1 MIEKLRQ
8 HPVRWGGVAALAVAV
23 VVAVLASRD
32 TSAATGAAAQLMPV
46 GRRTLSSN
54 VQATGLVRA
63 RTGAEVKVGAR
74 ISGRVERL
82 FANVG
87 DRVKKGA
94 PIAKLDDR
102 DLRARAA
109 RAAADVA
116 AARAQ
121 LAVVKRGA
129 RPEEISEVEAGLAQV
144 EAEERLA
151 ASQAQ
156 RTGGLVA
163 KGHVGQEEGD
173 RAQRDLAV
181 AQAKSA
187 AARSRLQLARRRY
200 VDEDVLLADARV
212 KQAEASLAEAQAM
225 VSFATLTAPI
235 DGVIAQVSTQEG
247 ETVSAGMSAP
257 TFVTLIDLERLE
269 VAAYVDE
276 VDVGRIRVGQRA
288 AFSVDAFPG
297 EEFTGTVTAIYP
309 RAVIQSNVVN
319 YITTVAIENPDGKLK
334 PDMTANV
341 TVSLDERKGVL
352 AVPDRALRRER
363 GRTVVYVAAGA
374 GAGAE
379 PREVKVGLRGGGMAE
394 IVSGLAE
401 GERVQILE
409 GEKR

>member
-1 MIEKLRQ
+1 M
-8 HPVRWGGVAALAVAV
+8 VAAAGL
-23 VVAVLASRD
+23 LASRQ
-32 TSAATGAAAQLMPV
+32 TAASTGAPAQLVPV
-46 GRRTLSSN
+46 ARRTLSSN

-87 DRVKKGA
+87 DRVKQGA
-94 PIAKLDDR
+94 PIARLDDR

-109 RAAADVA
+109 RAAADLA
-116 AARAQ
+116 AAKAQ
-121 LAVVKRGA
+121 LALVRRGA
-129 RPEEISEVEAGLAQV
+129 RPEEIAEVAATLAQA

-151 ASQAQ
+151 ETQA
-156 RTGGLVA
+156 RRSGALVE
-163 KGHVGQEEGD
+163 KGFVGQEDAD
-173 RAQRDLAV
+173 RTQRDLAV

-187 AARSRLQLARRRY
+187 GARSRLELARRRF
-200 VDEDVLLADARV
+200 VDEDVAVAEARV
-212 KQAEASLAEAQAM
+212 QQAEASLAEAQAL

-235 DGVIAQVSTQEG
+235 DGVIAQVSTQAG
-247 ETVSAGMSAP
+247 ETVSAGMAAP

-269 VAAYVDE
+269 VAVYVDE
-276 VDVGRIRVGQRA
+276 VDIGRVRVGQKA
-288 AFSVDAFPG
+288 TFTVDAFPG
-297 EEFTGTVTAIYP
+297 EEFAGTVTAIYP

-363 GRTVVYVAAGA
+363 GRTVVFVAK

-401 GERVQILE
+401 GERVQVLE
-409 GEKR
+409 GEKK

>member
-1 MIEKLRQ
+1 VIRKLMQ
-8 HPVRWGGVAALAVAV
+8 HPLRWGAAALAVV
-23 VVAVLASRD
+23 VLVGLFATRD
-32 TSAATGAAAQLMPV
+32 APAATEATVRIVPV
-46 GRRTLSSN
+46 ARRTLSSN

-82 FANVG
+82 YANVG

-109 RAAADVA
+109 KAAADVS

-121 LAVVKRGA
+121 LAVVRRGA
-129 RPEEISEVEAGLAQV
+129 RPEEIQEVAATVAQA

-151 ASQAQ
+151 EAQAR
-156 RTGGLVA
+156 RTGGLVE
-163 KGHVGQEEGD
+163 KGFAGQEEGE
-173 RAQRDLAV
+173 RAQRDVAV
-181 AQAKSA
+181 AQAKTS
-187 AARSRLQLARRRY
+187 AARSRLELARRRY
-200 VDEDVLLADARV
+200 VDEDVALAEARV
-212 KQAEASLAEAQAM
+212 QQAEASLAEAQAM

-257 TFVTLIDLERLE
+257 TFVTLIDLDRLE

-276 VDVGRIRVGQRA
+276 VDVGRVRVGQKA
-288 AFSVDAFPG
+288 SFSVDAFPG

-363 GRTVVYVAAGA
+363 GRTVVYVAS

-401 GERVQILE
+401 GEQVQIQE
-409 GEKR
+409 GDRK

>member
-1 MIEKLRQ
+1 VIQQLKR
-8 HPVRWGGVAALAVAV
+8 HPVRWGGAAAAVIV
-23 VVAVLASRD
+23 VVAGLLASRD
-32 TSAATGAAAQLMPV
+32 TSASTGATVQLVPV
-46 GRRTLSSN
+46 ARRTLSSN
-54 VQATGLVRA
+54 VQATGQVRA

-87 DRVKKGA
+87 DRVKQGA
-94 PIAKLDDR
+94 PIARLDDR

-116 AARAQ
+116 AAKAQ
-121 LAVVKRGA
+121 LALVRRGA
-129 RPEEISEVEAGLAQV
+129 RPEEIAEVAAVLSQA
-144 EAEERLA
+144 EAEEQLA
-151 ASQAQ
+151 DTQA
-156 RTGGLVA
+156 RRSGALVE
-163 KGHVGQEEGD
+163 KGFVGQEDSD
-173 RAQRDLAV
+173 RTQRDLAV
-181 AQAKSA
+181 ARAKSA
-187 AARSRLQLARRRY
+187 GARSRLELARHRF
-200 VDEDVLLADARV
+200 VDEDVAVAEARV
-212 KQAEASLAEAQAM
+212 QQAEATLAEALAL

-235 DGVIAQVSTQEG
+235 DGVIAQVSTQAG
-247 ETVSAGMSAP
+247 ETVSAGMAAP

-269 VAAYVDE
+269 VAVYVDE
-276 VDVGRIRVGQRA
+276 MDVGRVRTGQKA
-288 AFSVDAFPG
+288 TFTVDAFPG
-297 EEFTGTVTAIYP
+297 EEFAGTVTAIYP

-363 GRTVVYVAAGA
+363 GRTVVDVASAAGV
-374 GAGAE
+374 E

-401 GERVQILE
+401 GERVQVLQ
-409 GEKR
+409 GEKK

>member
-1 MIEKLRQ
+1 MIQKLRQ
-8 HPVRWGGVAALAVAV
+8 HPLRWGSAAVFVAAAIAAAVAT
-23 VVAVLASRD
+23 RD
-32 TSAATGAAAQLMPV
+32 TSAATDAPAQLVPV
-46 GRRTLSSN
+46 ARRTLSSN

-94 PIAKLDDR
+94 PIARLDDR

-121 LAVVKRGA
+121 LAVVWRGA
-129 RPEEISEVEAGLAQV
+129 RPEEISEVEAGLTQA

-151 ASQAQ
+151 GAQAR
-156 RTGGLVA
+156 RTGGLVE
-163 KGHVGQEEGD
+163 KGYAGQDEGD

-187 AARSRLQLARRRY
+187 AARSRLELARRRY
-200 VDEDVLLADARV
+200 VDEDVQLADARL
-212 KQAEASLAEAQAM
+212 KQAEATLAEAQAL

-276 VDVGRIRVGQRA
+276 VDVGRVRVGQRA
-288 AFSVDAFPG
+288 TFSVDAFPG
-297 EEFTGTVTAIYP
+297 EEFTGAVTAIYP

-374 GAGAE
+374 GAE

-401 GERVQILE
+401 GERVQIVE
-409 GEKR
+409 GAKR

>member
-1 MIEKLRQ
+1 MIRKLMQ
-8 HPVRWGGVAALAVAV
+8 HPFRWGAAALAVV
-23 VVAVLASRD
+23 VLVGVLATRD
-32 TSAATGAAAQLMPV
+32 TSAATEVTVRLAPV
-46 GRRTLSSN
+46 ARRTLSSN

-109 RAAADVA
+109 KAAADLA

-121 LAVVKRGA
+121 LSVVRRGA
-129 RPEEISEVEAGLAQV
+129 RPEEIQEVAATVAQA

-151 ASQAQ
+151 EAQAR
-156 RTGGLVA
+156 RTGGLVE
-163 KGHVGQEEGD
+163 KGYAGQEEGD
-173 RAQRDLAV
+173 RAQRDVAV
-181 AQAKSA
+181 AQAKTA
-187 AARSRLQLARRRY
+187 AARSRLELARRRY
-200 VDEDVLLADARV
+200 VDEDVALAEARV
-212 KQAEASLAEAQAM
+212 QQADASLAEAQAL

-257 TFVTLIDLERLE
+257 TFVTLIDLDRLE

-276 VDVGRIRVGQRA
+276 VDVGRVRVGQKA
-288 AFSVDAFPG
+288 SFSVDAFPG

-363 GRTVVYVAAGA
+363 GRTVVYVAS

-401 GERVQILE
+401 GEQVQIQE
-409 GEKR
+409 GDRK

>member
-1 MIEKLRQ
+1 MIRKLMQ
-8 HPVRWGGVAALAVAV
+8 HPLRWGAAALAVV
-23 VVAVLASRD
+23 VLVGVLATRD
-32 TSAATGAAAQLMPV
+32 TSAATEAPV
-46 GRRTLSSN
+46 RLVPVARRTLSSN

-109 RAAADVA
+109 KAAADLA

-121 LAVVKRGA
+121 LSVVRRGA
-129 RPEEISEVEAGLAQV
+129 RPEEIQEVAATVAQA

-151 ASQAQ
+151 EAQAR
-156 RTGGLVA
+156 RTGGLVE
-163 KGHVGQEEGD
+163 KGYAGQEEGE
-173 RAQRDLAV
+173 RAQRDVAV
-181 AQAKSA
+181 AQAKTS
-187 AARSRLQLARRRY
+187 AARSRLELARRRY
-200 VDEDVLLADARV
+200 VDEDVALAEARV
-212 KQAEASLAEAQAM
+212 QQAEASLAEAQAL

-257 TFVTLIDLERLE
+257 TFVTLIDLDRLE

-276 VDVGRIRVGQRA
+276 VDVGRVRVGQKA
-288 AFSVDAFPG
+288 SFSVDAFPG

-363 GRTVVYVAAGA
+363 GRTVVYVAS

-401 GERVQILE
+401 GEQVQIQE
-409 GEKR
+409 GERK

>member
-1 MIEKLRQ
+1 
-8 HPVRWGGVAALAVAV
+8 A
-23 VVAVLASRD
+23 
-32 TSAATGAAAQLMPV
+32 
-46 GRRTLSSN
+46 
-54 VQATGLVRA
+54 
-63 RTGAEVKVGAR
+63 
-74 ISGRVERL
+74 
-82 FANVG
+82 
-87 DRVKKGA
+87 
-94 PIAKLDDR
+94 
-102 DLRARAA
+102 
-109 RAAADVA
+109 
-116 AARAQ
+116 
-121 LAVVKRGA
+121 
-129 RPEEISEVEAGLAQV
+129 

-151 ASQAQ
+151 GAQAR
-156 RTGGLVA
+156 RTGGLVE
-163 KGHVGQEEGD
+163 KGYVGQDDGD

-187 AARSRLQLARRRY
+187 AARSRLELARRRY
-200 VDEDVLLADARV
+200 VDEDLQLADARL
-212 KQAEASLAEAQAM
+212 KQAEASLAEAQAL

-276 VDVGRIRVGQRA
+276 VDVGRVRVGQRA
-288 AFSVDAFPG
+288 TFSVDAFPG
-297 EEFTGTVTAIYP
+297 EEFTGAVTAIYP

-363 GRTVVYVAAGA
+363 GRTVVYVAAAG

-401 GERVQILE
+401 GERVQIVE
-409 GEKR
+409 GAKR

>member
-1 MIEKLRQ
+1 VIQQLKR
-8 HPVRWGGVAALAVAV
+8 HPMRWGGGLALAVAILV
-23 VVAVLASRD
+23 GALSTRD
-32 TSAATGAAAQLMPV
+32 TSAATEAPV
-46 GRRTLSSN
+46 RVAPVTRRNLSTS
-54 VQATGLVRA
+54 VQATGQVRA

-87 DRVKKGA
+87 ARVKRGA
-94 PIAKLDDR
+94 AIAKLDDR
-102 DLRARAA
+102 DLRARAQ
-109 RAAADVA
+109 RAAADLA

-129 RPEEISEVEAGLAQV
+129 RPEEIAEVAASLAQS

-151 ASQAQ
+151 ESQAR
-156 RTGGLVA
+156 RTGGLVE
-163 KGHVGQEEGD
+163 KGYAGQEEGD
-173 RAQRDLAV
+173 RSQRDLAV

-187 AARSRLQLARRRY
+187 AARSRLELARRRY
-200 VDEDVLLADARV
+200 VEEDLLVAEARV
-212 KQAEASLAEAQAM
+212 AQAEAALAEAQAL

-257 TFVTLIDLERLE
+257 TFVTLIDLDRLE
-269 VAAYVDE
+269 VAAWVDE
-276 VDVGRIRVGQRA
+276 VDVGRVRVGQKA
-288 AFSVDAFPG
+288 SFTVDAFPG
-297 EEFTGTVTAIYP
+297 EEFSGTVTAIYP

-363 GRTVVYVAAGA
+363 GRTVVYVATAT

-379 PREVKVGLRGGGMAE
+379 AREVKVGLRGNGMAE

-401 GERVQILE
+401 GERIQVQE
-409 GEKR
+409 GEKK

>member
-1 MIEKLRQ
+1 MIQRLKQ
-8 HPVRWGGVAALAVAV
+8 HPVRWGGAAALVAALAVAA
-23 VVAVLASRD
+23 VAVSSRD
-32 TSAATGAAAQLMPV
+32 TSAATEVAVSWTPV
-46 GRRTLSSN
+46 ARRTLSSN

-82 FANVG
+82 FSNVG

-94 PIAKLDDR
+94 PIARLDDR

-121 LAVVKRGA
+121 LAVVRRGA
-129 RPEEISEVEAGLAQV
+129 RPEEISEVEAGFAQA

-151 ASQAQ
+151 AAQAG
-156 RTGGLVA
+156 RTGGLVE
-163 KGHVGQEEGD
+163 KGFVGQDEGD

-181 AQAKSA
+181 AQAKRA
-187 AARSRLQLARRRY
+187 AARSRLDLARRRY

-212 KQAEASLAEAQAM
+212 KQAEATLAEAQAL

-257 TFVTLIDLERLE
+257 TFVTLIDLDRLE

-276 VDVGRIRVGQRA
+276 VDVGRVRVGQRA
-288 AFSVDAFPG
+288 TFTVDAFPG
-297 EEFTGTVTAIYP
+297 EEFAGTVTAIYP

-319 YITTVAIENPDGKLK
+319 YITTVAIENPGGKLK

-341 TVSLDERKGVL
+341 TVSLDERRGVL

-363 GRTVVYVAAGA
+363 GRTVVYVASG
-374 GAGAE
+374 GGAE

-401 GERVQILE
+401 GERVQIQE
-409 GEKR
+409 GAKR